1 MGYHNILKS
10 LQGFERP
17 QTDSLLPRH
26 VWGLWVSTE
35 QTMVAILAGQPSTSW
50 QAAGLD
56 GLTLKRSPRF
66 FCEQMGEIGLG
77 TKGKSKAEPR
87 FFT

>member
-1 MGYHNILKS
+1 
-10 LQGFERP
+10 
-17 QTDSLLPRH
+17 
-26 VWGLWVSTE
+26 
-35 QTMVAILAGQPSTSW
+35 MVAILAGQPSTSW

-77 TKGKSKAEPR
+77 TKGKSKSEPR
-87 FFT
+87 FSQDSHANPTDFHSSQFRSKN